1 MEPFIKQY
9 TLPSGKTFET
19 ITIPKGTLLFHGI
32 EEKRHHN
39 EYFEYFTGWPT
50 PRIEE
55 YSGVKYKIFE
65 VSPHSQMF
73 FYPAPYA
80 SDAVNKFNIHMLC
93 YTLYDLELMLLVLPA
108 NDSREEYPS
117 GDPLTDAY
125 VTCSILSE
133 TDPCGFPMDDQN
145 PCFTQATMDLLP
157 HLNGYIAISGT
168 DAGAFRTKM
177 AASMRAHNKSF
188 LANSLPFII
197 SNSRVIQSV
206 PEIAIHP
213 LYRRDQNCLE
223 FSPQRIHSDFK
234 HYLVKNKASYA
245 IYPLYI
251 FSDNG
256 ALSLNDF
263 LQLDYHTLS
272 KFLKSN
278 DRAIYAQRPLY
289 KQLKMF
295 ISAALEPDGYIY
307 TPAPVNSDFGEGYTQ
322 PNNQHVRI
330 SIDSRTGFYILD
342 SQSAVNDLPENIT
355 YNARIHSDFIIPFTL
370 PANSKSYIR
379 AHLTR
384 NLPYLRAYFKRD
396 PLIYEAN
403 LEMFFNQL
411 KAAGINGRPYVFSK
425 GDGEKY
431 VRGYH
436 VEELIHNVRQRTH
449 RTRRRGGGA
458 RQRQAKKNYTQKN

>member
-1 MEPFIKQY
+1 MESFVKQY
-9 TLPSGKTFET
+9 TLSSGKTFET
-19 ITIPKGTLLFHGI
+19 ITIPKGTILFHGI
-32 EEKRHHN
+32 EKKTYHR
-39 EYFEYFTGWPT
+39 EYFEYFTGRPT
-50 PRIEE
+50 PRIDE
-55 YSGVKYKIFE
+55 YSGVKYNIFT

-80 SDAVNKFNIHMLC
+80 SDAVNRFNIHMLC
-93 YTLYDLELMLLVLPA
+93 YTQYELELMLLVLPS

-125 VTCSILSE
+125 VTCNILSE
-133 TDPCGFPMDDQN
+133 TDSCGFEMDNQN
-145 PCFTQATMDLLP
+145 PCFTQATMELLP

-188 LANSLPFII
+188 LANSLPLVI
-197 SNSRVIQSV
+197 SNSRNIQSV

-223 FSPQRIHSDFK
+223 FSPQRINNDFK
-234 HYLVKNKASYA
+234 HYIVKNKKSYA

-256 ALSLNDF
+256 VLSLNDF
-263 LQLDYHTLS
+263 LQSDYHTLS
-272 KFLKSN
+272 NFLKSN
-278 DRAIYAQRPLY
+278 ENAIYAQRSLY
-289 KQLKMF
+289 KHLQTF
-295 ISAALEPDGYIY
+295 IMAAFEPDGYTY
-307 TPAPVNSDFGEGYTQ
+307 TPAQVSSGFNEDYTQ
-322 PNNQHVRI
+322 PNNQIMRI

-342 SQSAVNDLPENIT
+342 SESVAAHNLPQNIT
-355 YNARIHSDFIIPFTL
+355 YNARIHSNFIIPFTM
-370 PANSKSYIR
+370 PANSKAYIR

-384 NLPYLRAYFKRD
+384 NLPHLKAYFKRD

-403 LEMFFNQL
+403 LEAFFNRL
-411 KAAGINGRPYVFSK
+411 KTAGINGRPYVFSK
-425 GDGEKY
+425 GDTEKY

-436 VEELIHNVRQRTH
+436 LEEMMDNVRQYNQTSRH
-449 RTRRRGGGA
+449 RRRRVGGTRRRGS
-458 RQRQAKKNYTQKN
+458 KS

>member
-1 MEPFIKQY
+1 
-9 TLPSGKTFET
+9 
-19 ITIPKGTLLFHGI
+19 
-32 EEKRHHN
+32 
-39 EYFEYFTGWPT
+39 
-50 PRIEE
+50 
-55 YSGVKYKIFE
+55 
-65 VSPHSQMF
+65 MF

-80 SDAVNKFNIHMLC
+80 SDAVNRFNIHMLC
-93 YTLYDLELMLLVLPA
+93 YTLYDLELMLLVLPSS
-108 NDSREEYPS
+108 DSREEYPS

-133 TDPCGFPMDDQN
+133 TDPCGFPMDNQN
-145 PCFTQATMDLLP
+145 PCFTTATMELLP

-188 LANSLPFII
+188 LANSLPLVI
-197 SNSRVIQSV
+197 SNSRNIQSV
-206 PEIAIHP
+206 PEIVIHP

-223 FSPQRIHSDFK
+223 FSPQRINDDFK
-234 HYLVKNKASYA
+234 HYLVKNKNSYA

-256 ALSLNDF
+256 VLSLNDF

-278 DRAIYAQRPLY
+278 DRVMYAQRPLY
-289 KQLKMF
+289 KHLQTF
-295 ISAALEPDGYIY
+295 IMASLEPDGYIY
-307 TPAPVNSDFGEGYTQ
+307 TPVQVSSGFNEDYTQ
-322 PNNQHVRI
+322 PNNQIVRI

-342 SQSAVNDLPENIT
+342 SSSMTHYLPENIT

-384 NLPYLRAYFKRD
+384 NLPHLRAYFKRD

-403 LEMFFNQL
+403 LEAFFNRL
-411 KAAGINGRPYVFSK
+411 KSAGINGRPYVFSK

-436 VEELIHNVRQRTH
+436 LEELIHNVRPHTN
-449 RTRRRGGGA
+449 RTRRRAGGA
-458 RQRQAKKNYTQKN
+458 RLRQAKKNYTQKN